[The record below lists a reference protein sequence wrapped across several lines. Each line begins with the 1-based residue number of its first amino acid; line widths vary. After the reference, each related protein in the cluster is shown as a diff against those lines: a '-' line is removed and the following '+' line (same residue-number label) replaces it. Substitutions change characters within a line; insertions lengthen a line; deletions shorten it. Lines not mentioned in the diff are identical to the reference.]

1 MGSVKDSPLGQTSAY
16 VDHYDASL
24 LFAIARSEAR
34 SRIGISVPLPFVGE
48 DVWNAYELSWLSER
62 GLPQVALAEIR
73 VPCDSDSLVESKSLK
88 LYLNGFANSRFAGR
102 DEVEARIAQDLSQ
115 LLAVSVGVNLRAL
128 DDTFP
133 APPPGICIDGQDIDI
148 DCYEVDAGLLAAGD
162 ETVTER
168 LYSNLL
174 RSRCPVT
181 GQPDWATLSIDYTGV
196 AIQRDALLR
205 YLVSFRNHQGF
216 HEQMVEQIFADIW
229 RECRPTRLTVYGRF
243 TRRGGIDINPWRSS
257 EAGVALNWR
266 EVRQ

>member
-1 MGSVKDSPLGQTSAY
+1 MGSVKDSPLGQASAY
-16 VDHYDASL
+16 VDHYDAAL
-24 LFAIARSEAR
+24 LFAIPRSEAR
-34 SRIGISVPLPFVGE
+34 SRIGISAPLPFAGE

-62 GLPQVALAEIR
+62 GLPQLALAEIR
-73 VPCDSDSLVESKSLK
+73 VPCESDSLVESKSLK
-88 LYLNGFANSRFAGR
+88 LYLNGFANSRFAVR

-115 LLAVSVGVNLRAL
+115 LLAVTVKVALRSLTDNFA
-128 DDTFP
+128 
-133 APPPGICIDGQDIDI
+133 APPAGSCIDAQDIDI
-148 DCYEVDAGLLAAGD
+148 DCYEVNPALLAVGD
-162 ETVTER
+162 ARVSER

-216 HEQMVEQIFADIW
+216 HEQMVEQIFADVW

-257 EAGVALNWR
+257 EVGVALNWR